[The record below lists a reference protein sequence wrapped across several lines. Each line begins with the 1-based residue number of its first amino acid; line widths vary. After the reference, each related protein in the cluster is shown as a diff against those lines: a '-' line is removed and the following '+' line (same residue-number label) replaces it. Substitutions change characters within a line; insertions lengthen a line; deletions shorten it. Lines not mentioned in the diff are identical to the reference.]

1 MERHDII
8 MSNKGVW
15 FQRDLRCHRVKR
27 FNR

>member
-1 MERHDII
+1 MERYDLIA
-8 MSNKGVW
+8 SNKGVR